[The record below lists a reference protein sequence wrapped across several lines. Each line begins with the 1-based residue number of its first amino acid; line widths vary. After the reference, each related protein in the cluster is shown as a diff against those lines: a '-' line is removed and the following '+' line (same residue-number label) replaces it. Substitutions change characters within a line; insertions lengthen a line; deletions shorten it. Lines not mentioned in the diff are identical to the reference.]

1 MRKEKWNLNTLCI
14 LALLTAM
21 MVLLSL
27 TLAVRTDYFKL
38 TFGSLPVVLAAMLYG
53 PLAGATVA
61 VLGEFMVQLLTFGLM
76 PTTVIWI
83 LPPAIR
89 AVVVGL
95 AAVQL
100 RKTGVPLERRP
111 ALCYIVCIAGAVL
124 TTTGNTFGMW
134 LDSLVNR
141 TSFAAVLFIT
151 PARYVTGAVTAVA
164 VATVC
169 IPVMQG
175 LRRSG
180 VLRYVD
186 GGGGLGQD
194 RRARP

>member
-83 LPPAIR
+83 FPPAIR

-100 RKTGVPLERRP
+100 KKTGAPLESRP
-111 ALCYIVCIAGAVL
+111 AVCYAVCILGAVL
-124 TTTGNTFGMW
+124 TTTGNTLVNW
-134 LDSLVNR
+134 LDSILYHYY
-141 TSFAAVLFIT
+141 TFALIFGDALIT
-151 PARYVTGAVTAVA
+151 PARYVSGVVTAA
-164 VATVC
+164 VIATLSMPLV
-169 IPVMQG
+169 QL

-180 VLRYVD
+180 VLNETRHD
-186 GGGGLGQD
+186 
-194 RRARP
+194 

>member
-1 MRKEKWNLNTLCI
+1 MRKWNVNTLCT

-38 TFGSLPVVLAAMLYG
+38 TFGSLPVVLAAMLFG
-53 PLAGATVA
+53 PLEGIVVA

-124 TTTGNTFGMW
+124 TTTGNTLGMW
-134 LDSLVNR
+134 LDSLV
-141 TSFAAVLFIT
+141 
-151 PARYVTGAVTAVA
+151 Y
-164 VATVC
+164 
-169 IPVMQG
+169 
-175 LRRSG
+175 
-180 VLRYVD
+180 
-186 GGGGLGQD
+186 QD
-194 RRARP
+194 RKSTRLNSSHSAKKRKPSTAL

>member
-1 MRKEKWNLNTLCI
+1 MRKWNVNTLCT

-27 TLAVRTDYFKL
+27 TLAVRTDYFK
-38 TFGSLPVVLAAMLYG
+38 
-53 PLAGATVA
+53 
-61 VLGEFMVQLLTFGLM
+61 LTFGLM

-124 TTTGNTFGMW
+124 TTTGNTLGMW
-134 LDSLVNR
+134 LDSLVYH
-141 TSFAAVLFIT
+141 TSFSAALFIA
-151 PARYVTGAVTAVA
+151 PARYVSGVVTAA
-164 VATVC
+164 VIATLSMPLVHL
-169 IPVMQG
+169 

-180 VLRYVD
+180 VLNEVRHD
-186 GGGGLGQD
+186 G
-194 RRARP
+194 P

>member
-1 MRKEKWNLNTLCI
+1 MRKWNVNTLCT

-38 TFGSLPVVLAAMLYG
+38 TFGSLPVVLAAMLFG
-53 PLAGATVA
+53 PLEGIVVA

-124 TTTGNTFGMW
+124 TTTGNTLGMW
-134 LDSLVNR
+134 LDSLVYH
-141 TSFAAVLFIT
+141 TSFSAALFIA
-151 PARYVTGAVTAVA
+151 PARYVSGVVTAA
-164 VATVC
+164 VIATLSMPLVHL
-169 IPVMQG
+169 

-180 VLRYVD
+180 VLNEVRHD
-186 GGGGLGQD
+186 G
-194 RRARP
+194 P

>member
-1 MRKEKWNLNTLCI
+1 MRKCNVNTLCT

-27 TLAVRTDYFKL
+27 TLSVRTDYFKL
-38 TFGSLPVVLAAMLYG
+38 TFGSLPVVLAAMLFG
-53 PLAGATVA
+53 PLEGIVVA

-124 TTTGNTFGMW
+124 TTTGNTLGMW
-134 LDSLVNR
+134 LDSLVYH
-141 TSFAAVLFIT
+141 TSFSAALFIA
-151 PARYVTGAVTAVA
+151 PARYVSGVVTAA
-164 VATVC
+164 VIATLSMPLVHL
-169 IPVMQG
+169 

-180 VLRYVD
+180 VLNEVRHD
-186 GGGGLGQD
+186 G
-194 RRARP
+194 P